1 MSSSLQ
7 FIYAELARSMLGG
20 HPGTSQPAP
29 PPGLDWF
36 AARRVRTPRGFTMP
50 AGRRCATALEST
62 RSGLAGRCPPR
73 PDLQKW
79 VGGGLLKITSVGRT
93 GNREWREWREW
104 RGRQELSRT
113 GRDPE
118 QAPKQEPCQL
128 QQFFLEGSA
137 GNARFTTYGRSNS
150 L

>member
-29 PPGLDWF
+29 PPGLDGF
-36 AARRVRTPRGFTMP
+36 AARRVRTPRGFTMT

-73 PDLQKW
+73 PDLQKG
-79 VGGGLLKITSVGRT
+79 VGGWLLKIHRALPIFKKGYMKINLLPLEAHLQK
-93 GNREWREWREW
+93 GCPRE
-104 RGRQELSRT
+104 
-113 GRDPE
+113 
-118 QAPKQEPCQL
+118 
-128 QQFFLEGSA
+128 FLKIATHS
-137 GNARFTTYGRSNS
+137 
-150 L
+150 